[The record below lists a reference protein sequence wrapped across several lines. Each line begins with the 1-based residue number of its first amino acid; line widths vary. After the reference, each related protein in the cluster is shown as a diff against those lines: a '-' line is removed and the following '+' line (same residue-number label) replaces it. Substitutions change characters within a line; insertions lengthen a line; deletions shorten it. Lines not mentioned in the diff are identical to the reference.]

1 MAIPLLQIAAAVYLV
16 AGLAAGVG
24 LVLPSRRVLRLAPPG
39 LLAGLLLHSLAVV
52 ALHRGGE
59 VPPLTDLPTA
69 VSSMAWFGVGF
80 SLFLLWR
87 ARLAALAVL
96 VGPLAF
102 LSTFYAALRLPQA
115 ALGGAGASGSW
126 PHAHVM
132 LASSGLGLLGVAGLA
147 GVLFLAEH
155 RRLKAKRPLA
165 RRVPLPT
172 LEALDRVNA
181 VSLALGFPLLTLGV
195 LTGMMWLRS
204 ERGSAFTGS
213 AHELWNLVAWGV
225 YAGLSAARFLGAQG
239 SRQAA
244 ASAVG
249 GFALL
254 FFAAVGLRLFP

>member
-1 MAIPLLQIAAAVYLV
+1 MAIPLLQTAAALYLV
-16 AGLAAGVG
+16 AGLAAGLG
-24 LVLPSRRVLRLAPPG
+24 LALPSRRALRGAPYL
-39 LLAGLLLHSLAVV
+39 LLAGVVLHSVSVV
-52 ALHRGGE
+52 ALHRDGTA
-59 VPPLTDLPTA
+59 PPLTDLPVA
-69 VSSMAWFGVGF
+69 VSVMAWFGASF
-80 SLFLLWR
+80 SLLLLSR

-102 LSTFYAALRLPQA
+102 LSTFYAALRLPEASPVA
-115 ALGGAGASGSW
+115 AAATGAW

-155 RRLKAKRPLA
+155 RRLKGRRPLA
-165 RRVPLPT
+165 PRVPLPT

-181 VSLALGFPLLTLGV
+181 ASLALGFPLLTLGV
-195 LTGMMWLRS
+195 LTGMMWLRT

-213 AHELWNLVAWGV
+213 AHELWCLVAWAV
-225 YAGLSAARFLGAQG
+225 YAVLALARFLGGQG

-254 FFAAVGLRLFP
+254 LFAAIGLRLVP

>member
-16 AGLAAGVG
+16 AGLAAGLG
-24 LVLPSRRVLRLAPPG
+24 LTLPSPRALRSAPVL
-39 LLAGLLLHSLAVV
+39 LLAGVLLHSLSVV
-52 ALHRGGE
+52 VLHQSGTP
-59 VPPLTDLPTA
+59 PPLTDLPTA
-69 VSSMAWFGVGF
+69 VSVMAWFGVSF

-115 ALGGAGASGSW
+115 GLAAAAGSGSW

-147 GVLFLAEH
+147 GILFLAEH

-165 RRVPLPT
+165 RRTPLPT

-181 VSLALGFPLLTLGV
+181 ASLALGFPLLTLGV
-195 LTGMMWLRS
+195 ITGMMWLWT
-204 ERGSAFTGS
+204 ERGSAFSGS
-213 AHELWNLVAWGV
+213 PHELWNLAAWAV
-225 YAGLSAARFLGAQG
+225 YAGLAAARFLAGQG

-254 FFAAVGLRLFP
+254 FFAAIGLRLFP